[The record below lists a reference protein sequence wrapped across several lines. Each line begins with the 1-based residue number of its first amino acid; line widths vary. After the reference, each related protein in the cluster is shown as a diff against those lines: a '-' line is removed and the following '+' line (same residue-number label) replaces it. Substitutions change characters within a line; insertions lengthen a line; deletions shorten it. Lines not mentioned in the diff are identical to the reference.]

1 MRWRTKEE
9 VLAGK
14 GQFSCA
20 NLSCRNRESTL
31 DENPDDAAERG
42 GGHDGLRG
50 FELMFEYVE
59 RDEKKSALVKV
70 RVCDEC
76 TTKLRHIQGS
86 GVLKERRKK
95 LRDKDEGRSHRRSG
109 SRSYEEGKRRKYDHR
124 AQSRDRDRRKRRER
138 RRSSSPKERDVGH
151 KSRHHSPL
159 KTDPRRGSP
168 KSGRGED
175 GNKTT

>member
-31 DENPDDAAERG
+31 DENPDDVAERG
-42 GGHDGLRG
+42 GQDGLRG

-95 LRDKDEGRSHRRSG
+95 LRDKDDGRSHHRSG
-109 SRSYEEGKRRKYDHR
+109 SRSYEEGKRRKYDHQTR
-124 AQSRDRDRRKRRER
+124 SRDRDRRKHRER
-138 RRSSSPKERDVGH
+138 NSPKERDVGH
-151 KSRHHSPL
+151 MSRHHSPL
-159 KTDPRRGSP
+159 RTGPRRGSP
-168 KSGRGED
+168 KSGKGED
-175 GNKTT
+175 GNRTT

>member
-20 NLSCRNRESTL
+20 NLSCRNSESTL

-42 GGHDGLRG
+42 GGRDGLRG

-76 TTKLRHIQGS
+76 TAKLRHIQGS
-86 GVLKERRKK
+86 GVLKERRKT
-95 LRDKDEGRSHRRSG
+95 LRGKDDSRFHHRSG
-109 SRSYEEGKRRKYDHR
+109 SRNYEEGKRRKYEHQ
-124 AQSRDRDRRKRRER
+124 AHSRDRDRRKHRER

-151 KSRHHSPL
+151 MSRHHSPPG
-159 KTDPRRGSP
+159 TGPRRGSP

-175 GNKTT
+175 GNRTT

>member
-9 VLAGK
+9 VLEGK

-31 DENPDDAAERG
+31 DEDPDDAAKKG
-42 GGHDGLRG
+42 GREEGLRG

-59 RDEKKSALVKV
+59 KGEKKSALVKV

-86 GVLKERRKK
+86 DEKRERHKRSS
-95 LRDKDEGRSHRRSG
+95 KDGDRSRRSHHRSRSRARDRNGGNKRNDDHEGTRSHDRTRSRSG
-109 SRSYEEGKRRKYDHR
+109 RRHKD
-124 AQSRDRDRRKRRER
+124 R
-138 RRSSSPKERDVGH
+138 RRSRSPKKEDEEH
-151 KSRHHSPL
+151 KSQHRQ
-159 KTDPRRGSP
+159 RG
-168 KSGRGED
+168 
-175 GNKTT
+175 

>member
-1 MRWRTKEE
+1 MGLPNLGQGLNLWIEKIAMRWRTKEE

-20 NLSCRNRESTL
+20 NLSCGNCESTL
-31 DENPDDAAERG
+31 DEDPDDVAERG
-42 GGHDGLRG
+42 DGQGLRG

-76 TTKLRHIQGS
+76 TAKLRHIQGS

-95 LRDKDEGRSHRRSG
+95 LRDSRSHHRSG
-109 SRSYEEGKRRKYDHR
+109 SRSREDRRRRKDDHGVEG
-124 AQSRDRDRRKRRER
+124 RDRDRRKHRER
-138 RRSSSPKERDVGH
+138 RRSRSPKE
-151 KSRHHSPL
+151 
-159 KTDPRRGSP
+159 
-168 KSGRGED
+168 
-175 GNKTT
+175 

>member
-31 DENPDDAAERG
+31 DEDPDNAEKEG
-42 GGHDGLRG
+42 GREGLRG

-59 RDEKKSALVKV
+59 KGEKKNALVKV

-76 TTKLRHIQGS
+76 TAKLRHIQGS
-86 GVLKERRKK
+86 SEKKTRQDKPRGKGESKDRRP
-95 LRDKDEGRSHRRSG
+95 HHRSG
-109 SRSYEEGKRRKYDHR
+109 SQSREERSRRKDSHE
-124 AQSRDRDRRKRRER
+124 AKSRDRDQSRSRRKRGER
-138 RRSSSPKERDVGH
+138 RRSKSPEEKGERHGM
-151 KSRHHSPL
+151 RHH
-159 KTDPRRGSP
+159 PRHREYS
-168 KSGRGED
+168 
-175 GNKTT
+175 